1 LSASFNIIKS
11 AKNNSGR
18 REVMLQRKKAWGFLL
33 AGSLGMFFLESC
45 ATFQD
50 LAGVL
55 ANLRRLEFKLSRV
68 QSFSLAG
75 ITIGGKSGLTDFS
88 AGEGITLF
96 QGFQD
101 KRLPAEV
108 VVDILIRNPNDG
120 TGGSTKTVSTLTGLE
135 SRLLINGNPTVYGN
149 IDSPIEIPGT
159 GQATTVP
166 LRFSIDLYEFFGT
179 EGYEGI
185 LNMALAIGGL
195 KGSVSRLS
203 LDAQPT
209 VTTPLGVITYPGR
222 IMIVDR
228 EFR

>member
-1 LSASFNIIKS
+1 M
-11 AKNNSGR
+11 R
-18 REVMLQRKKAWGFLL
+18 PRKKTWVFLL
-33 AGSLGMFFLESC
+33 AGTLGAFLLESC

-50 LAGVL
+50 LAAVL
-55 ANLRRLEFKLSRV
+55 ASLRRLEFKLSRV

-75 ITIGGKSGLTDFS
+75 ITIGEKSGLTDFS
-88 AGEGITLF
+88 AGEGITLL
-96 QGFQD
+96 QGFRA

-108 VVDILIRNPNDG
+108 VLDILVRNPNDG
-120 TGGSTKTVSTLTGLE
+120 TGGSTKTISTLTSLE
-135 SRLLINGNPTVYGN
+135 SRLLINGEPTVYGN

-159 GQATTVP
+159 GQASTVP
-166 LRFSIDLYEFFGT
+166 LRFSIDLYEFFGNQ
-179 EGYEGI
+179 GYEGLI
-185 LNMALAIGGL
+185 NMALAIGGL
-195 KGSVSRLS
+195 QGSVSRLS